1 MRAVIQRVSNAKVTI
16 DDVVKGE
23 IKLGYLI
30 LLGIETMDDENDVNW
45 LIKKIIGLRVF
56 SDQDGKMNCSI
67 KDVDGNILLVSQFT
81 LHASYKKG
89 NRPGFTKAAR
99 PEQAIPLYQNFIQQ
113 LELELA
119 KPIACGEF
127 GANMQ
132 VSLSNDGPVTI
143 IMDSKNPE

>member
-1 MRAVIQRVSNAKVTI
+1 MRAVIQRVSNARVTI

-56 SDQDGKMNCSI
+56 SDQDGKMNYSI

-99 PEQAIPLYQNFIQQ
+99 PEQAIPLYQSFIDQ

>member
-1 MRAVIQRVSNAKVTI
+1 MRAVIQRVSKAKVTI

-23 IKLGYLI
+23 IKLGYMI

-45 LIKKIIGLRVF
+45 LVKKIIGLRVF
-56 SDQDGKMNCSI
+56 SDQDGKMNGSI
-67 KDVDGNILLVSQFT
+67 KDVEGNILLVSQFT

>member
-23 IKLGYLI
+23 IKLGYMI

-56 SDQDGKMNCSI
+56 SDQDGKMNGSI
-67 KDVDGNILLVSQFT
+67 KDVDGNILLISQFT

-99 PEQAIPLYQNFIQQ
+99 PEQAIPLYQSFIDQ